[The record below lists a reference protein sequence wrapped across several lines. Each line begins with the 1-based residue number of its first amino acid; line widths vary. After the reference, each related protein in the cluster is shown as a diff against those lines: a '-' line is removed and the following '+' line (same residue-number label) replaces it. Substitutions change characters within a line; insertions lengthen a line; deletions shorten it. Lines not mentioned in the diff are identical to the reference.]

1 MARLN
6 QIKNSFIEVAII
18 LTYKNFNTRHVQ
30 LFFKKEEK
38 MKTKSINSTV
48 EFSNIKVKD
57 IVTQNFHASE
67 LFEKLGIDFCC
78 NGNRPL
84 KEALE
89 EKQISN
95 EKFIE
100 ELNKVNQSISS
111 DNQRYNEWD
120 LNFLAQ
126 YIVNNHHTYVKNA
139 IPQITAH
146 LDKVFNA
153 HGEKY
158 SYISEIQKEFR
169 LVANEMISHMAKEEK
184 ILFPLIR
191 YLVDSKN
198 FGEKPKSGGYG
209 TIQNPIRQMEA
220 EHVSAGGAMEKIR
233 DLTKNYSLPKD
244 ACTTFQITY
253 KELDEFEKDLH
264 KHIHLENNILF
275 PRAIELENILVNGNE

>member
-1 MARLN
+1 M
-6 QIKNSFIEVAII
+6 KPKSFNSVDD
-18 LTYKNFNTRHVQ
+18 
-30 LFFKKEEK
+30 
-38 MKTKSINSTV
+38 
-48 EFSNIKVKD
+48 FSKVKVKD
-57 IVTQNFHASE
+57 LVTQNFHASE

-84 KEALE
+84 REALE

-95 EKFIE
+95 EKFLE

-111 DNQRYNEWD
+111 DNQRYSEWD

-139 IPQITAH
+139 IPNIATH
-146 LDKVFNA
+146 LEKVFNA

-158 SYISEIQKEFR
+158 SYISEVQKEFR

-191 YLVDSKN
+191 YLVDTKN
-198 FGEKPKSGGYG
+198 FSEKPKSGGYG
-209 TIQNPIRQMEA
+209 TIKNPIRQMEA
-220 EHVSAGGAMEKIR
+220 EHVSAGSAMEKIR
-233 DLTKNYSLPKD
+233 ALTDNYSLPQD
-244 ACTTFQITY
+244 ACTTFQTTY

-275 PRAIELENILVNGNE
+275 PRAIELENILVNETR